1 MGLFVFIIN
10 YEETLVLIYGIQT
23 TIYYYNPSAISKKI
37 LPLLFSEQ
45 PKRIT
50 IGSLLNPTPA
60 QLASPST
67 SNAELGGQAVS
78 TAAIS
83 PEKAFKKECEAAHEN
98 AKLRLKPGEKLINA
112 NSANPIDHIL
122 TIEKQIDIAHE
133 KAKTMLKDGD
143 RLINSSSLKPADHI
157 SYSRKLAD
165 DNTPLLGK
173 SLIEWN
179 LSKNKT
185 FDIDNKSDYLVAAK
199 CLEYLY
205 KIDNTYALTP
215 KDKTFDASLYQL
227 VKNTIENKK
236 YPDDFTLQRNKNAI
250 KNNNKIR

>member
-1 MGLFVFIIN
+1 LSLYAIFCLDSIFKAFLPNSNINPTVNINVNIIITIKRDYISAFSLGLFVFIIN

-173 SLIEWN
+173 SLIE
-179 LSKNKT
+179 
-185 FDIDNKSDYLVAAK
+185 
-199 CLEYLY
+199 
-205 KIDNTYALTP
+205 
-215 KDKTFDASLYQL
+215 
-227 VKNTIENKK
+227 
-236 YPDDFTLQRNKNAI
+236 
-250 KNNNKIR
+250 